1 MEADIVEDDDV
12 TRRQCRRKLRFDP
25 CFEDAAVHRCIDD
38 PWRSQA
44 IGSQTRN
51 EGLGFP
57 VTERG
62 IGGKTAA
69 FGRPSRT
76 LCQAGIRRSLI
87 DKDQPRQRLVEE
99 RLPAIDP

>member
-1 MEADIVEDDDV
+1 M
-12 TRRQCRRKLRFDP
+12 
-25 CFEDAAVHRCIDD
+25 
-38 PWRSQA
+38 
-44 IGSQTRN
+44 GSQTSN

-69 FGRPSRT
+69 FGRPSGA

-87 DKDQPRQRLVEE
+87 DKDQPRQGLVEE
-99 RLPAIDP
+99 RLPAIDPEITRPGDLRSALLACL